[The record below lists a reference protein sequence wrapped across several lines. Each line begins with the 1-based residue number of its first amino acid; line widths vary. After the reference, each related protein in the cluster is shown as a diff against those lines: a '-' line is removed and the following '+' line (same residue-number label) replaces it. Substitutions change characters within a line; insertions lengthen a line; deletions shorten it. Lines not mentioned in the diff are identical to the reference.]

1 MIEISEEE
9 VIYLLQIFLKRL
21 PVQEHNFLV
30 EVPNEKLSRI
40 HSFLKESIGRWIQR
54 IQKKPYSMQ
63 IEENEL
69 SMLWGII
76 GCYPYIV
83 GGSVN
88 ESLLMDLVNALDE
101 LLSAESGKTC
111 YLK

>member
-9 VIYLLQIFLKRL
+9 VIHLLQIFFKRL
-21 PVQEHNFLV
+21 PVQGHSFFD

-40 HSFLKESIGRWIQR
+40 HSFVRESIGRWIRR
-54 IQKKPYSMQ
+54 IQKKPYSIQ

-69 SMLWGII
+69 AILWGII

-83 GGSVN
+83 GGSAN

-101 LLSAESGKTC
+101 LLSTESGKTC
-111 YLK
+111 YLR